1 MENTEAQ
8 RKKGLWVEH
17 PHRRNKNAGFS
28 IPEKWYICFLWGR
41 GHFIFS
47 ENCYNCCLLTLSG
60 SRFLSKAS
68 IKFHPNLKD
77 KTKKNEQYYSS
88 VSFLWRFSGHLIQWC
103 VHAQLLSCVWLFVSS
118 WTVAHQATLSMD
130 ILQSKNTGVD
140 YISYSKGSSQCRN
153 QTQISCIADGF
164 FTVWATGQRYLKSNA
179 SSKQYCQTN
188 FGEVKCTS
196 LEKSVPMDHRFCCS
210 VIKSY
215 LTLCTSMNCSTLG
228 WPVLQYLPEFSQTH
242 VHWVSDVI

>member
-28 IPEKWYICFLWGR
+28 IPKKWYICFLWGR

-47 ENCYNCCLLTLSG
+47 ESCYNCCLLTLSG
-60 SRFLSKAS
+60 SRFLSKPS

-118 WTVAHQATLSMD
+118 WTVAHQATLSMEF
-130 ILQSKNTGVD
+130 SKQE
-140 YISYSKGSSQCRN
+140 YSSRLPCPPPGDLPDPG
-153 QTQISCIADGF
+153 IEP
-164 FTVWATGQRYLKSNA
+164 A
-179 SSKQYCQTN
+179 SS
-188 FGEVKCTS
+188 VS
-196 LEKSVPMDHRFCCS
+196 
-210 VIKSY
+210 
-215 LTLCTSMNCSTLG
+215 
-228 WPVLQYLPEFSQTH
+228 PVLQADPLPLSHQG
-242 VHWVSDVI
+242 SPIQ

>member
-28 IPEKWYICFLWGR
+28 IPKKWYICFLWGR

-47 ENCYNCCLLTLSG
+47 ESCYNCCLLTLSG

-103 VHAQLLSCVWLFVSS
+103 VHAQSLSCVWLFVSS
-118 WTVAHQATLSMD
+118 WTVAHQATLSMEF
-130 ILQSKNTGVD
+130 SKQE
-140 YISYSKGSSQCRN
+140 YSSRLPCPPPGDLPDPG
-153 QTQISCIADGF
+153 IEP
-164 FTVWATGQRYLKSNA
+164 A
-179 SSKQYCQTN
+179 SS
-188 FGEVKCTS
+188 VS
-196 LEKSVPMDHRFCCS
+196 
-210 VIKSY
+210 
-215 LTLCTSMNCSTLG
+215 
-228 WPVLQYLPEFSQTH
+228 PVLQADPLPLSHQG
-242 VHWVSDVI
+242 SPIQ